1 MIREMVLL
9 GAAAYIVIAL
19 LQWMENQTVQ
29 GEAVTLAVLLAALS
43 LAHFTTG
50 EKWLKRFEMAGLW
63 LMIALFVGYALAKAE
78 GIL

>member
-29 GEAVTLAVLLAALS
+29 GEAVILAVLLAALS
-43 LAHFTTG
+43 LAHFITG

-63 LMIALFVGYALAKAE
+63 LMIALFVGYALAKAG

>member
-29 GEAVTLAVLLAALS
+29 GEAVVLAVLLAALS
-43 LAHFTTG
+43 LAHFITG

-63 LMIALFVGYALAKAE
+63 LMIALFVGYALAKAG